1 MRLPTDTTL
10 LCGAAAAP
18 ELELV
23 WREERLP
30 VLAIG
35 ADGALREADLEAIG
49 TATVVACGQGGAEA
63 AAAAAA
69 LGFRTF
75 YVGEAAAPAGARPAT
90 LAETL
95 EAARAARA
103 RERWKA
109 TRAAAQ

>member
-1 MRLPTDTTL
+1 MRLPTDATL
-10 LCGAAAAP
+10 LCGPGAAP
-18 ELELV
+18 ELERV
-23 WREERLP
+23 WRKERLP

-35 ADGALREADLEAIG
+35 PKLEADLEAMA
-49 TATVVACGQGGAEA
+49 TATVVACGHGGVEA

-103 RERWKA
+103 RERWK
-109 TRAAAQ
+109 